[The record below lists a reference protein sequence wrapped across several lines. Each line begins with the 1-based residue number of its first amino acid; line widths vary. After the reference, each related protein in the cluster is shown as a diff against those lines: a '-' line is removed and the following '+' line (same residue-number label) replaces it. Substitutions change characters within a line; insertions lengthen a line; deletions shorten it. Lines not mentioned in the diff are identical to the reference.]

1 MSPNIL
7 VCGFLGGF
15 LVSIIPYVDE
25 LKSIQPE
32 EDVEHSNE
40 SVNVWKD
47 ARKTFNLNDL
57 SHCVVCGL
65 FGVVVVWLIE
75 PQVPLYAF
83 YLGMAAYPTISKFFG
98 ALYTLNKRT

>member
-15 LVSIIPYVDE
+15 LLNIIPYVE
-25 LKSIQPE
+25 GLTSIQPNE
-32 EDVEHSNE
+32 NVENSNE

-47 ARKTFNLNDL
+47 VWKTFNINEL
-57 SHCVVCGL
+57 SLCVVRGF
-65 FGVVVVWLIE
+65 FGVGIVWLIE

-83 YLGMAAYPTISKFFG
+83 YLGMTAYPTMSKFREV
-98 ALYTLNKRT
+98 LYTLNKQT